1 MSKYSNLE
9 KILHQ
14 QFLGSNPLSDY
25 LYKRILKKASS
36 KKTDIKKI
44 RHLFISGL
52 ARSGTTA
59 ILNQIYESDDFV
71 SLLYK
76 HMPFILS
83 PKLAKTISLLV
94 NDISEGEERLHND
107 GLIINNQSP
116 ECLDEIFWIKS
127 NPNYFL
133 EEMIEPKKIDVD
145 LLDGYNYF
153 LSCYSAI
160 QGNKRLVIKNNNNHI
175 RLKFLYNYFDYCDF
189 FVIFRNPIAQAYSL
203 LNTHLR
209 FCKLQ
214 MEDNYILEYMN
225 LVGHRE
231 FGKGIK
237 RFIYNDIADKNKY
250 REDTINYWL
259 VQWINCYEWI
269 LLNKFHKKNNINL
282 ICYEN
287 ICQNEAYLKKIHS
300 ILNINFAKNK
310 LINKNKTLSQNKKN
324 LLSIDP
330 LLERKSL
337 EIYEELKK
345 LG

>member
-1 MSKYSNLE
+1 MSNYSNLE

-25 LYKRILKKASS
+25 LYKRILKKANSN
-36 KKTDIKKI
+36 KINIKKK

-76 HMPFILS
+76 HMPFILA

-94 NDISEGEERLHND
+94 NDINEGKERLHND
-107 GLIINNQSP
+107 GLIINNHSP

-133 EEMIEPKKIDVD
+133 EEMIVPKEIDIK
-145 LLDGYNYF
+145 LLNGYEYF
-153 LSCYSAI
+153 LSCYSEI
-160 QGNKRLVIKNNNNHI
+160 QQNKRLVIKNNNNHI
-175 RLKFLYNYFDYCDF
+175 RLKFLYEYFDYCDF
-189 FVIFRNPIAQAYSL
+189 FVIFRNPIVQAYSL

-225 LVGHRE
+225 LIGHRE
-231 FGKGIK
+231 FGRGIK
-237 RFIYNDIADKNKY
+237 RFIYGDSEYKNKY
-250 REDTINYWL
+250 PEDTINYWL
-259 VQWINCYEWI
+259 IQWISCYEWI
-269 LLNKFHKKNNINL
+269 LLNKFYKNKNVKL

-287 ICQNEAYLKKIHS
+287 ICQNETYLKKIHS
-300 ILNINFAKNK
+300 LIKINFTKNK
-310 LINKNKTLSQNKKN
+310 LINKNKNLLQNQKN
-324 LLSIDP
+324 LLNIDP

-337 EIYEELKK
+337 EIYKELKK